1 MTVATKEKQYETLA
15 EFWPFYVGEH
25 RQPLTRWLHFVG
37 TTTLF
42 IWLLVAVIRRQ
53 ARWLPVAVISPY
65 AYAWASHFFVEK
77 NKPAT
82 FKYPF
87 KSLISDFKMYG
98 LMCQGRMDAEVAKY
112 CPSEE
117 I

>member
-15 EFWPFYVGEH
+15 EFWPFYVSEH
-25 RQPLTRWLHFVG
+25 SKPLTRLLHFVG

-42 IWLLVAVIRRQ
+42 IWLLVAVVRRE
-53 ARWLPVAVISPY
+53 ARWLPLVVISPY
-65 AYAWASHFFVEK
+65 AYAWVSHFFVEK

-82 FKYPF
+82 FKYPL

-98 LMCQGRMDAEVAKY
+98 LMWQGKMEAEVAKY
-112 CPSEE
+112 CSPEE
-117 I
+117 V